1 MDTSAGKAS
10 TEEQKKKF
18 CLEGRCFECEKQG
31 HIVRNCPT
39 KKTQV
44 CSPEITDDQLE
55 NQEQAAEQQSPFSV
69 QDLIVCATKFTDEE
83 KHIFIQGMCKDEIDN
98 RDLGFL
104 EA

>member
-18 CLEGRCFECEKQG
+18 HLEGRCFECEKQG
-31 HIVRNCPT
+31 HITRNCPT

-44 CSPEITDDQLE
+44 RSAEITDNQPED
-55 NQEQAAEQQSPFSV
+55 QEQNAEQQSPFSV
-69 QDLIVCATKFTDEE
+69 QDLIAHATKFTDEE
-83 KHIFIQGMCKDEIDN
+83 KHIFIQGMCEDEVD
-98 RDLGFL
+98 DHDPGFL